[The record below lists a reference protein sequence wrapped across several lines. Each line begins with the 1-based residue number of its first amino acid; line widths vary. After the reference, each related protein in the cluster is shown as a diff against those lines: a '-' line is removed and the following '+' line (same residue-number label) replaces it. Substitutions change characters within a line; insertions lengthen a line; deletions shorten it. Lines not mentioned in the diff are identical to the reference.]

1 LEAIEAV
8 CDAGGDLPVD
18 VVDGVE
24 SLVEKSLLRRERGA
38 TDEVRLVMLET
49 IHEYARERLEVNGE
63 RADVE
68 RAHAAFYTVLAERA
82 AGEVRGMRQREILA
96 VLDQEHDNL
105 RAALTWGLSTMGDPE
120 MGLRLAGSLG
130 DFWYRRGYWSEGRK
144 HLRAALTRAGRE
156 TMASRV
162 RALLRVG
169 FLEANQGDWVAAI
182 TSSEEACAEART
194 LGDAAS
200 VASALNTLGYVAYA
214 RGDFVR
220 SEALLS
226 EAVALADEAGDAEVK
241 GLALNL
247 LAWHADNQGDLVL
260 AESRYEECLVLARA
274 AGDVAIHATLV
285 ANLGIVH
292 LRRHDYEKAEACERE
307 SLEGCRA
314 LGFKVGETTALINLG
329 ATLLPQGRLRE
340 ALDALRQALIILRTL
355 HNTPHI
361 LEAVESVAC
370 VAQAAG
376 RAEDAV
382 RLFGAGDALRASLDI
397 SRELFQ
403 QPAYERA
410 VTAVRTSLTPAAHA
424 ASWAAGRVLTVEEV
438 TAAALAVTIGP

>member
-1 LEAIEAV
+1 LLTLTGPGGVGKTRLALQAAAAR
-8 CDAGGDLPVD
+8 AGFA
-18 VVDGVE
+18 DGVVFVPLAPIADPA
-24 SLVEKSLLRRERGA
+24 LVLSTVAQALGVHEAPGLALDAALVAALRDKRLL
-38 TDEVRLVMLET
+38 L
-49 IHEYARERLEVNGE
+49 
-63 RADVE
+63 
-68 RAHAAFYTVLAERA
+68 
-82 AGEVRGMRQREILA
+82 
-96 VLDQEHDNL
+96 VLDNCEQVL
-105 RAALTWGLSTMGDPE
+105 
-120 MGLRLAGSLG
+120 
-130 DFWYRRGYWSEGRK
+130 
-144 HLRAALTRAGRE
+144 
-156 TMASRV
+156 
-162 RALLRVG
+162 
-169 FLEANQGDWVAAI
+169 
-182 TSSEEACAEART
+182 
-194 LGDAAS
+194 DAAS

-247 LAWHADNQGDLVL
+247 LAWHADNQGDLAL

-424 ASWAAGRVLTVEEV
+424 ASWAAGRVLTVEEA